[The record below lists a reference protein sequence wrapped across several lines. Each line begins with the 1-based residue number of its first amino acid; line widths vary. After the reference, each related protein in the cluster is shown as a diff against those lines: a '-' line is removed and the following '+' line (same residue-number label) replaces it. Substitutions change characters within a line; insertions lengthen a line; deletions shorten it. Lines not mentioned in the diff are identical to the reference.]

1 MTTLFKGLRTVSFF
15 DFGTFFLFAEESDEL
30 PVAVGRVLWD
40 DLPVP
45 KSRLLCD
52 GVVHG
57 SVRGWIL

>member
-1 MTTLFKGLRTVSFF
+1 MSFF

-30 PVAVGRVLWD
+30 PVAVGKVLWD

-52 GVVHG
+52 GVVHVG
-57 SVRGWIL
+57 VRGWML